1 VLKGT
6 SDRKTVLITGAR
18 APVAVHIAR
27 LLSEAGYRVVMCD
40 HLKNPLGSASKII
53 DKYLCLPSFRLD
65 RQTAADTLQQ
75 LILQENINYVVPTC
89 EEVFYL
95 AEFWAQEQPSAA
107 LIAPAIAM
115 LEAVHNKF
123 RFIEMLEGM
132 GLAAPKTY
140 LLESRAD
147 IDRFRQTAGNY
158 VFKPVWS
165 RFASHTQI
173 RPTQASLERV
183 TPSPQAPWV
192 AQTFVS
198 GKEVSVYALAWNGK
212 LTGISV
218 YRNAVRAGLGAGVC
232 FEPVEN
238 AVVRS
243 FVQTFVHETN
253 WTGQIS
259 FDVVLTSDGSVM
271 PLECNP
277 RATSGV
283 HFFEDPKVFANALL
297 FGNQE
302 ASPSGKTPQGVRLA
316 IWIYGLSGLYRQHSF
331 RSFWRALMT
340 AQDVLNV
347 PSDPIG
353 LAAQMKSIWEF
364 LKIARRTG
372 RSLQQAS
379 SYDLEWNGPDQSSI
393 SN

>member
-1 VLKGT
+1 
-6 SDRKTVLITGAR
+6 
-18 APVAVHIAR
+18 
-27 LLSEAGYRVVMCD
+27 
-40 HLKNPLGSASKII
+40 LGSASEII
-53 DKYLCLPSFRLD
+53 DKYLFLPSFRLD
-65 RQTAADTLQQ
+65 EVTAANSLQQ
-75 LILQENINYVVPTC
+75 LIVEENINYVVPTC
-89 EEVFYL
+89 KEVFYL
-95 AEFWAQEQPSAA
+95 AKFWDQEQRDAT
-107 LIAPAIAM
+107 LIAPSIAM

-132 GLAAPKTY
+132 GLPAPVTY

-147 IDRFRQTAGNY
+147 IDRFRQTAVDY

-192 AQTFVS
+192 AQTFVC
-198 GKEVSVYALAWNGK
+198 GEEVSVYALAWNGK

-218 YRNAVRAGLGAGVC
+218 YRSLVRAGLGAGVC

-238 AVVRS
+238 AAVRS
-243 FVQTFVHETN
+243 FVRTFVRETN
-253 WTGQIS
+253 WTGQVS
-259 FDVVLTSDGSVM
+259 FDVILTGDGTVL

-283 HFFEDPKVFANALL
+283 HFFEDPKAFANALL
-297 FGNQE
+297 LGEEE
-302 ASPSGKTPQGVRLA
+302 ASPSGKVPQGVRLA
-316 IWIYGLSGLYRQHSF
+316 IWIYGLSGLFRQHDF
-331 RSFWRALMT
+331 QSFWRALRT
-340 AQDVLNV
+340 AKDVLNV

-353 LAAQMKSIWEF
+353 LAAQIKSVWEF

-372 RSLQQAS
+372 GSLQQAS
-379 SYDLEWNGPDQSSI
+379 SYDLEWDGPDQSSI